1 MPNFPKILSLRL
13 CYPMLYLDLVL
24 HVFNFHA
31 VGFDGSDYPGDGG
44 KGGKGGPGGDGD
56 RERHGEGDH
65 EDKGGKGEC
74 VHF

>member
-1 MPNFPKILSLRL
+1 MPNFPKILSLRRS
-13 CYPMLYLDLVL
+13 YIMLYLHLVL
-24 HVFNFHA
+24 HVFSFDA
-31 VGFDGSDYPGDGG
+31 VGFDGSDYTGD
-44 KGGKGGPGGDGD
+44 GGKGGPGGDGD

>member
-13 CYPMLYLDLVL
+13 SYPMLYLDLVL

-44 KGGKGGPGGDGD
+44 KGGPGGDGD